1 MTIDVTFPHLSEDVD
16 EGVLVTWFVEPG
28 ARVAEGDLI
37 ASVQVEKVEQEV
49 YAPGAGSV
57 VELLAAPGDVVAQ
70 GAVIARLGEP
80 AETTAT
86 PSAPATSETT
96 AAAPRP
102 AAIIASPAAKRLARE
117 LGVDLANV
125 KGTGPGGR
133 IVEADVRQAASVGG
147 NGQAAAAEPLDVSR
161 RLMATRL
168 RDWLATTAQFTLTTE
183 VDVTALAAQRPPW
196 AAAVVWAAARSLKRH
211 PKLTQRWQGDQ
222 LVRVESID
230 IGVAVSLDDGLI
242 VPVVRRA
249 DERDLSALASEIA
262 DLSDRA
268 RRSALRVDEVTGGAF
283 TVTSLGAYPIDVFTP
298 LLQPPQIAIL
308 GVGRAREKPAVVE
321 GRIEPRWLL
330 VLSLTVDHRV
340 IDGAPAAAFLT
351 DVAAQL
357 ADPAELLA
365 GYTS

>member
-1 MTIDVTFPHLSEDVD
+1 MTIDVTFPHLSDDAD

-49 YAPGAGSV
+49 YAPSAGAV
-57 VELLAAPGDVVAQ
+57 VELLVGPGDVVAQ

-80 AETTAT
+80 AEPSPP
-86 PSAPATSETT
+86 PSAPAPAETT
-96 AAAPRP
+96 GASRP
-102 AAIIASPAAKRLARE
+102 APVIASPAAKRLARE

-125 KGTGPGGR
+125 SGTGPGGR
-133 IVEADVRQAASVGG
+133 IVEADVRQAATTGG
-147 NGQAAAAEPLDVSR
+147 NGQQATPEPLDPSR
-161 RLMATRL
+161 RIMATRL
-168 RDWLATTAQFTLTTE
+168 RDWLATTAQFTVTTE
-183 VDVTALAAQRPPW
+183 VDVTMLAAQRPPW
-196 AAAVVWAAARSLKRH
+196 TAAVVLAAARSLKRH
-211 PKLTQRWQGDQ
+211 PRLTRRWQGDA

-230 IGVAVSLDDGLI
+230 VGVAVSLDDGLI

-249 DERDLSALASEIA
+249 DERDLPALATEIA
-262 DLSDRA
+262 DLSERA
-268 RRSALRVDEVTGGAF
+268 RQSALRVDEVTGGAF
-283 TVTSLGAYPIDVFTP
+283 TVTSLGGYPIDAFTP
-298 LLQPPQIAIL
+298 LLHPPQIAIL
-308 GVGRAREKPAVVE
+308 GVGRAREKPAVVD

-357 ADPAELLA
+357 ADPADLLA
-365 GYTS
+365 GHPA